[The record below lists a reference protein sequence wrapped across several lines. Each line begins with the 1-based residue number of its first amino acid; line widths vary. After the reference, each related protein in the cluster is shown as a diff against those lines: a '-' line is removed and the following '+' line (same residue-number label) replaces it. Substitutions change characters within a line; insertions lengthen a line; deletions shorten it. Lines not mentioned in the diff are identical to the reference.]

1 MPRRRKSDEG
11 GVSLFPFMSILA
23 SLIGVLTLLISV
35 NMIIKEQERDNVSQE
50 ELDRAKEN
58 LKLKQQAEQARQ
70 ELAQLEERLKKEK
83 SAAVELEKLQERNI
97 ALSMKIE
104 ELEKAKNP
112 EETDAALQKILENLR
127 KETRAIQKEQPV
139 LTKRKKE
146 LLAEIEKRKI
156 PPKPNEKVVIRPGG
170 VGSRTAKNVFFV
182 ECNST
187 GIILRREDK
196 PQVTVST
203 AAIPNNDQ
211 YGDFLE
217 EVKRTRD
224 SMVLF
229 LVRKAGND
237 PYLWAASH
245 AEEQFEVRTGKLPV
259 PKDGEIDLSLFK
271 K

>member
-35 NMIIKEQERDNVSQE
+35 NMIIKENERDNITQE

-58 LKLKQQAEQARQ
+58 QKLKKQAELARQ
-70 ELAQLEERLKKEK
+70 ELA
-83 SAAVELEKLQERNI
+83 
-97 ALSMKIE
+97 KIE

-112 EETDAALQKILENLR
+112 EESDAALQKILENLR
-127 KETRAIQKEQPV
+127 KETKDIQREQPV
-139 LTKRKKE
+139 LEREKKR

-156 PPKPNEKVVIRPGG
+156 PPKSNDKVVIRPGG
-170 VGSRTAKNVFFV
+170 VGSRTARNVFFV

-187 GIILRREDK
+187 GIIIRPEDK
-196 PQVTVST
+196 PPITVST
-203 AAIPNNDQ
+203 AAIPNNDR
-211 YGDFLE
+211 YGEFLE

-229 LVRKAGND
+229 LVRKSGN
-237 PYLWAASH
+237 PSYLWAAGH
-245 AEEQFEVRTGKLPV
+245 AETKFEVNTGKLPV

-271 K
+271 N

>member
-35 NMIIKEQERDNVSQE
+35 NMIIKENERDNISQE

-58 LKLKQQAEQARQ
+58 QKLKQQAQIARQ
-70 ELAQLEERLKKEK
+70 ELAKIEERLKKEK
-83 SAAVELEKLQERNI
+83 SAAVELEKLKERSI
-97 ALSMKIE
+97 ALSSKIE

-112 EETDAALQKILENLR
+112 EESDAALQKILENLR
-127 KETRAIQKEQPV
+127 RETKDIQREQPT
-139 LTKRKKE
+139 LEKQKKE

-170 VGSRTAKNVFFV
+170 VGSRTARNVFFV

-187 GIILRREDK
+187 GIIIRQEDK
-196 PQVTVST
+196 PSITIST
-203 AAIPNNDQ
+203 AAIPNNDR
-211 YGDFLE
+211 YGEFLE

-229 LVRKAGND
+229 LVRKSGN
-237 PYLWAASH
+237 PSYLWAAGH
-245 AEEQFEVRTGKLPV
+245 AEAQFEVRTGKLPV

-271 K
+271 N